1 MMSFA
6 QPLLTL
12 LQRIERGLDAIIQ
25 PVVFAGMAAL
35 IGVITLQIVSRVFFS
50 AVGWTEE
57 VARFLLVWITFL
69 AGTLAFQRG
78 RHIAVSFAV
87 DALPL
92 PMRKLARL
100 AALAIVVAFMIT
112 LIVIGYRYMQ
122 VQSFQK
128 SASLRL
134 SMTYVYAVM
143 PLAAGIMAWYALVDM
158 VEEREMD
165 PLDPE
170 DRNLILN
177 YLTTHYGR
185 DSSKRRR
192 RIR

>member
-1 MMSFA
+1 MTTTT
-6 QPLLTL
+6 QPLLRL
-12 LQRIERGLDAIIQ
+12 LRRIEHGLDAIIQ

-35 IGVITLQIVSRVFFS
+35 IGVITLQIVSRVLFT

-78 RHIAVSFAV
+78 RHIAVTFAV
-87 DALPL
+87 NALPGRL
-92 PMRKLARL
+92 RQAARI
-100 AALAIVVAFMIT
+100 AALLVVLAFMIT
-112 LIVIGYRYMQ
+112 LMVIGYRYMQ

-143 PLAAGIMAWYALVDM
+143 PICAAIMAWYSLVDIIELLINGETTQPQ
-158 VEEREMD
+158 EE
-165 PLDPE
+165 PL
-170 DRNLILN
+170 
-177 YLTTHYGR
+177 
-185 DSSKRRR
+185 
-192 RIR
+192 

>member
-1 MMSFA
+1 MMPFA

-35 IGVITLQIVSRVFFS
+35 IGVITLQIVSRVFFN

-78 RHIAVSFAV
+78 RHIAVTFAV

-92 PMRKLARL
+92 PLRKLARL
-100 AALAIVVAFMIT
+100 AALAIVLAFMVT
-112 LIVIGYRYMQ
+112 LVVIGHRYMQ

-128 SASLRL
+128 SAALRL
-134 SMTYVYAVM
+134 SMTYVYAVI
-143 PLAAGIMAWYALVDM
+143 PLSAGIMAWYALVDM
-158 VEEREMD
+158 IEVLVHGQPITAQEEV
-165 PLDPE
+165 L
-170 DRNLILN
+170 
-177 YLTTHYGR
+177 
-185 DSSKRRR
+185 
-192 RIR
+192 

>member
-1 MMSFA
+1 MTTTT
-6 QPLLTL
+6 QPLLKL
-12 LQRIERGLDAIIQ
+12 LRRIERGLDAIIQ

-35 IGVITLQIVSRVFFS
+35 IGVITLQIVSRVLFT

-78 RHIAVSFAV
+78 RHIAVTFVV
-87 DALPL
+87 DALPGRL
-92 PMRKLARL
+92 RQIARI
-100 AALAIVVAFMIT
+100 AALLIVLAFMIT

-143 PLAAGIMAWYALVDM
+143 PICAAIMAWYALVDIIELLLGDETDHAQ
-158 VEEREMD
+158 EE
-165 PLDPE
+165 PL
-170 DRNLILN
+170 
-177 YLTTHYGR
+177 
-185 DSSKRRR
+185 
-192 RIR
+192 

>member
-1 MMSFA
+1 MTTST
-6 QPLLTL
+6 QPLLRL
-12 LQRIERGLDAIIQ
+12 LRRIEHGLDAIIQ

-35 IGVITLQIVSRVFFS
+35 IGVITLQIVSRVLFT

-78 RHIAVSFAV
+78 RHIAVTVAV
-87 DALPL
+87 NALPGRL
-92 PMRKLARL
+92 RQAARI
-100 AALAIVVAFMIT
+100 AALLVVLAFMIT
-112 LIVIGYRYMQ
+112 LMVIGYRYMQ

-143 PLAAGIMAWYALVDM
+143 PICAAIMAWYSLVDILELLINGEITQPH
-158 VEEREMD
+158 EE
-165 PLDPE
+165 PL
-170 DRNLILN
+170 
-177 YLTTHYGR
+177 
-185 DSSKRRR
+185 
-192 RIR
+192 

>member
-1 MMSFA
+1 MTTTT
-6 QPLLTL
+6 QPLLKL
-12 LQRIERGLDAIIQ
+12 LRRIERGLDAIIQ

-35 IGVITLQIVSRVFFS
+35 IGVITLQIVSRVLFT

-78 RHIAVSFAV
+78 RHIAVTFVV
-87 DALPL
+87 DALPGRL
-92 PMRKLARL
+92 RQIARI
-100 AALAIVVAFMIT
+100 AALLIVLAFMIT

-143 PLAAGIMAWYALVDM
+143 PICAAIMAWYAVVDIIELLLNGETSQPQ
-158 VEEREMD
+158 EES
-165 PLDPE
+165 L
-170 DRNLILN
+170 
-177 YLTTHYGR
+177 
-185 DSSKRRR
+185 
-192 RIR
+192 

>member
-1 MMSFA
+1 MTTTT

-12 LQRIERGLDAIIQ
+12 LRRIERGLDAIIQ

-35 IGVITLQIVSRVFFS
+35 IGVITLQIVSRVLFT

-78 RHIAVSFAV
+78 RHIAVTFVV
-87 DALPL
+87 DALPGRL
-92 PMRKLARL
+92 RQIARI
-100 AALAIVVAFMIT
+100 AALLIVLAFMIT

-143 PLAAGIMAWYALVDM
+143 PICAAIMAWYALVDIIELLLGDETDHAQ
-158 VEEREMD
+158 EE
-165 PLDPE
+165 PL
-170 DRNLILN
+170 
-177 YLTTHYGR
+177 
-185 DSSKRRR
+185 
-192 RIR
+192 

>member
-1 MMSFA
+1 MPTHTH
-6 QPLLTL
+6 PLVTL
-12 LQRIERGLDAIIQ
+12 LQRTERFLDALLQ

-35 IGVITLQIVSRVFFS
+35 IGVITLQIVSRVLFT

-78 RHIAVSFAV
+78 RHIAVTFVV
-87 DALPL
+87 DALPGRL
-92 PMRKLARL
+92 RQLARI
-100 AALAIVVAFMIT
+100 AALLIVLAFMIA

-143 PLAAGIMAWYALVDM
+143 PICAAIMAWYAVVDIIELLLNGETSQPQ
-158 VEEREMD
+158 EES
-165 PLDPE
+165 L
-170 DRNLILN
+170 
-177 YLTTHYGR
+177 
-185 DSSKRRR
+185 
-192 RIR
+192 

>member
-1 MMSFA
+1 MTTLT
-6 QPLLTL
+6 QPLLRL
-12 LQRIERGLDAIIQ
+12 LRRIERGLDAIIQ

-35 IGVITLQIVSRVFFS
+35 IGVITLQIVSRVLFT

-78 RHIAVSFAV
+78 RHIAVTFVV
-87 DALPL
+87 DALPGRL
-92 PMRKLARL
+92 RQIARL
-100 AALAIVVAFMIT
+100 AALLVVLAFMIT

-143 PLAAGIMAWYALVDM
+143 PICAAIMAWYALVDIIELLINGETSQPQ
-158 VEEREMD
+158 EES
-165 PLDPE
+165 L
-170 DRNLILN
+170 
-177 YLTTHYGR
+177 
-185 DSSKRRR
+185 
-192 RIR
+192 

>member
-1 MMSFA
+1 MTTST

-12 LQRIERGLDAIIQ
+12 LRRIERGLDAIIQ

-35 IGVITLQIVSRVFFS
+35 IGVITLQIVSRVLFT

-78 RHIAVSFAV
+78 RHIAVTFAV
-87 DALPL
+87 DALPVRL
-92 PMRKLARL
+92 RQIARL
-100 AALAIVVAFMIT
+100 AALLIVLAFLIT

-143 PLAAGIMAWYALVDM
+143 PICAAIMAWYALVDII
-158 VEEREMD
+158 ELLLGDE
-165 PLDPE
+165 
-170 DRNLILN
+170 
-177 YLTTHYGR
+177 TTHAQEEPL
-185 DSSKRRR
+185 
-192 RIR
+192 

>member
-1 MMSFA
+1 MTTTT
-6 QPLLTL
+6 QPLLKL
-12 LQRIERGLDAIIQ
+12 LRRIERGLDAIIQ

-35 IGVITLQIVSRVFFS
+35 IGVITLQIVSRVLFT

-78 RHIAVSFAV
+78 RHIAVTFAV
-87 DALPL
+87 DALPGRL
-92 PMRKLARL
+92 RQIARI
-100 AALAIVVAFMIT
+100 AALLIVLAFMIT

-143 PLAAGIMAWYALVDM
+143 PICAAIMAWYALVDII
-158 VEEREMD
+158 ELLLGDE
-165 PLDPE
+165 
-170 DRNLILN
+170 
-177 YLTTHYGR
+177 TTHAQEEPL
-185 DSSKRRR
+185 
-192 RIR
+192 